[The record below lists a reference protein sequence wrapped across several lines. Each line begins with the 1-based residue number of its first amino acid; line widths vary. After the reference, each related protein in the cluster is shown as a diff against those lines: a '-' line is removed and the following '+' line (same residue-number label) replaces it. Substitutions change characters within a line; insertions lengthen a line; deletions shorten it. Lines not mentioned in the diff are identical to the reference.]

1 MISETRGKNREVRKM
16 SKKADFNNFRFE
28 GLNYKDASNKYY
40 TMDRVSADASK
51 IVVKVASTQIIE
63 TKFGYA
69 LILDYN
75 HVVFLKSWQV
85 SDNYFGIEVL
95 LNKEYWNVKEW
106 GEFDEFGEDAENL
119 EWDAWLEAAK
129 AQSGVDE
136 DGFKI
141 NPVKWEK

>member
-1 MISETRGKNREVRKM
+1 M

-40 TMDRVSADASK
+40 TMDRVSADESK

-106 GEFDEFGEDAENL
+106 G
-119 EWDAWLEAAK
+119 
-129 AQSGVDE
+129 
-136 DGFKI
+136 
-141 NPVKWEK
+141 